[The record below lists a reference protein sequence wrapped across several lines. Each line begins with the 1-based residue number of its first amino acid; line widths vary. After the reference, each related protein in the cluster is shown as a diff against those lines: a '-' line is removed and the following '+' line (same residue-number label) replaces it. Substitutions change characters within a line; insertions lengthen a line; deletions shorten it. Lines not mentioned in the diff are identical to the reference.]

1 LAVAAGEVVPE
12 AGQVQNSHSGEIL
25 RGVKFPNLRLI
36 SFCLFRY
43 TSGGLISVS
52 KRNLRYHSQMVLL
65 YSWYFCE
72 VTPRPKESAIR
83 YLQVQVM
90 FHLGE
95 AYYALGDYRRALTFL
110 RSNVRSLEGELLL
123 ERFGMVG
130 PPSVFSRNHL
140 AMCLMELGAFPE
152 GIALAEEAVKI
163 AEAVSHSYILAAAY
177 RAAGVVYLRKG
188 DLPEAISRL
197 ERGLQVCRAG
207 NILRYFSPV
216 ASALGAAYG
225 LSGGVAE
232 TLPVLEQAMIWSAL
246 AHQYFSPFLWVSEAY
261 LLTGRV
267 EEAMTVALRALEH
280 SRAHKERG
288 HEAWALRLL
297 AEIHAHRV
305 PPEVEPAG
313 KYYRQ
318 AVSLA
323 NELEM
328 PPLQAHCHRGLGLLY
343 AKIGGREEA
352 GVDLSAGIALYR
364 AMEMTFWLP
373 QTEAALAEM
382 EGR

>member
-1 LAVAAGEVVPE
+1 
-12 AGQVQNSHSGEIL
+12 
-25 RGVKFPNLRLI
+25 
-36 SFCLFRY
+36 
-43 TSGGLISVS
+43 
-52 KRNLRYHSQMVLL
+52 
-65 YSWYFCE
+65 
-72 VTPRPKESAIR
+72 
-83 YLQVQVM
+83 M

-95 AYYALGDYRRALTFL
+95 AYYALGDYHRALDFL
-110 RSNVRSLEGELLL
+110 RSNVRSLEGELLR

-163 AEAVSHSYILAAAY
+163 AEAVSHPYILAAAY

-197 ERGLQVCRAG
+197 ERGLQVCQAG

-225 LSGGVAE
+225 SSGVAE
-232 TLPVLEQAMIWSAL
+232 GLPLLEQAMIRSAL

-261 LLTGRV
+261 LLAGRL

-297 AEIHAHRV
+297 GEIHAQQD
-305 PPEVEPAG
+305 PPAVESAEES
-313 KYYRQ
+313 YRQ
-318 AVSLA
+318 ALSLA
-323 NELEM
+323 SELEM
-328 PPLQAHCHRGLGLLY
+328 RPLQAHCHRGLGLLY
-343 AKIGGREEA
+343 AKSGPREDA
-352 GVDLSAGIALYR
+352 RADLSAAIDLYR

-373 QTEAALAEM
+373 QTEATLAQV
-382 EGR
+382 R